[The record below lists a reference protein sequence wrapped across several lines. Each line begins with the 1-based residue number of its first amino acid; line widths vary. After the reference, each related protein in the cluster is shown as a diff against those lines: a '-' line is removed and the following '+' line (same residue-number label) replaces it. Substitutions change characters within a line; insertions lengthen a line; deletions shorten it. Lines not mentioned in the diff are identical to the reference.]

1 MDVASWTVE
10 NDPTRTPIDRLCQ
23 SLSNRGLLTD
33 KLETF
38 DDINHPVPELYGRQF
53 DRRGVR
59 TDEVPPLDDLGASLG
74 AFDLLLVAA
83 GRVRPLPDGAYEI
96 TITKAGV
103 FAEDDYDFEKLFQ
116 PLGFWD
122 ITDHYVANEIDVDR
136 KLSHPL
142 TTCTMSNDTFRNWR
156 HATGFGADYKVFS
169 DLKVT
174 NYDPPLVF
182 YCDPTVGPL

>member
-1 MDVASWTVE
+1 MVFEVRSTDKTKTSPDTTTITMDFVLTYLDAAAKYYELMDVANWTVE

-23 SLSNRGLLTD
+23 SLSNRGLLT
-33 KLETF
+33 
-38 DDINHPVPELYGRQF
+38 
-53 DRRGVR
+53 
-59 TDEVPPLDDLGASLG
+59 
-74 AFDLLLVAA
+74 
-83 GRVRPLPDGAYEI
+83 
-96 TITKAGV
+96 
-103 FAEDDYDFEKLFQ
+103 
-116 PLGFWD
+116 GFWD